1 MSAVPG
7 LPEVDAASALYRDC
21 YGELVGYLDRLL
33 GDRAAAED
41 IAQEAG
47 IRMIEAA
54 RHDPL
59 SIRVPRAFLF
69 HVATNLARDQ
79 LRRRVRTDR
88 VMAEV
93 AEFEQH
99 SPAADTV
106 ASARQEIAQLGEVLA
121 GLPARPREILI
132 LSRVEGLSHAEIG
145 AQLGIATK
153 TVENHVGRALAML
166 AQRLGSGRSRP

>member
-1 MSAVPG
+1 MNAVAP
-7 LPEVDAASALYRDC
+7 LPEVDAATTLYRDC
-21 YGELVGYLDRLL
+21 YAELVGYLDRLL

-41 IAQEAG
+41 VAQEAG
-47 IRMIEAA
+47 MRLIETA
-54 RHDPL
+54 RSEPT

-88 VMAEV
+88 VLAELSD
-93 AEFEQH
+93 ADLY
-99 SPAADTV
+99 SPPADTI
-106 ASARQEIAQLGEVLA
+106 AAARQEISQLGEVLA

-166 AQRLGSGRSRP
+166 AQRLQPRGRG